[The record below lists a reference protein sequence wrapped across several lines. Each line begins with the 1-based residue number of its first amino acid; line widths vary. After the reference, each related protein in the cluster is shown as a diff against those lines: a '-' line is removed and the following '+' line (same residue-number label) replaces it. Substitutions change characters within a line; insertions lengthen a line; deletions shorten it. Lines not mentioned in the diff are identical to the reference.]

1 MLDPKLREIAKVAG
15 RGGER
20 LVDVGV
26 RTGVRARVRLGGRRK
41 ELGLVALAAFM
52 CGAFLGLQGC
62 RKPEDDNLD
71 ERLEEAAEKVDEA
84 ARDAGDKLDDHP

>member
-20 LVDVGV
+20 LVDV
-26 RTGVRARVRLGGRRK
+26 GVRARVRLGGRRK

-84 ARDAGDKLDDHP
+84 ARDVGDKLDDHP